1 MWRSYKAE
9 TPDFSDETQEVDIN
23 VSESDESDHEG

>member
-23 VSESDESDHEG
+23 VVDSDSDHDG